1 MIDPPTVELL
11 YMGQRRFYCRS
22 VYFLLW
28 ISEFSWSIDF
38 RCFSRCS
45 FENHCASVD
54 VCVLIEGIL
63 IRGLFHVLFN
73 PPLESIEGTKGARQN
88 LSCLSILS
96 QSRTQKSILKQCKLI
111 PLKFRWNLCW
121 SFRNVSHYYRQQ
133 SSGLLSLRRSED
145 ERNLAFL
152 GLNRKI
158 KYYKKL
164 KANRFC
170 FSFSL
175 LN

>member
-1 MIDPPTVELL
+1 MCISGVDIRIQLKYRSQVFFWVFFRESLCICWGMRFDRRDLNKRSISCIIYPPP
-11 YMGQRRFYCRS
+11 
-22 VYFLLW
+22 
-28 ISEFSWSIDF
+28 
-38 RCFSRCS
+38 
-45 FENHCASVD
+45 
-54 VCVLIEGIL
+54 
-63 IRGLFHVLFN
+63 
-73 PPLESIEGTKGARQN
+73 PPLESIERTKGARQN

-158 KYYKKL
+158 KYYKKTEGI
-164 KANRFC
+164 
-170 FSFSL
+170 
-175 LN
+175 